1 MSAIFDLQITGNIN
15 ASQATRL
22 EMTASQPARMET
34 TTTMLRWKVP
44 MGVKWES
51 LSDPWLIISLIL
63 GRPEGATK
71 GTMKFYQGSELYL
84 EWHMQCL
91 GSRVLCLFDV

>member
-1 MSAIFDLQITGNIN
+1 
-15 ASQATRL
+15 
-22 EMTASQPARMET
+22 
-34 TTTMLRWKVP
+34 